1 MHTPDKVT
9 ASIAN
14 AGKKKAE
21 LPLFVG
27 FLKGILA
34 GVFLSFGG
42 CFAITTAG
50 AAPAEYQK
58 ILLGSVF
65 PVGLCLIVFTGME
78 LFTGNNMFMTIAL
91 LDKKCKIKD
100 LIINW
105 FSSWLGNFIGSLI
118 VSYFLVY
125 LADIPLTTGKW
136 AEYTRNLGF
145 GKINNAWMDNFL
157 RAISC
162 NMLVCLALFMANCAD
177 DAISKIV
184 CIFLPIFSF
193 VTSGFEH
200 SVANMFFIPTSLF
213 LGIDATWGKFLYN
226 NLLPVTLGNIVG
238 GSLCVGAVFWF
249 IYSYSNKK
257 ESNINQEHL
266 DECAMFPVINKD

>member
-1 MHTPDKVT
+1 MLPPDKVT

-50 AAPAEYQK
+50 AAPPAYQK

-78 LFTGNNMFMTIAL
+78 LFTGNNMFMTVAL
-91 LDKKCKIKD
+91 LTKKINVKD

-105 FSSWLGNFIGSLI
+105 ISSWVGNFVGSLI
-118 VSYFLVY
+118 VSWFLVY
-125 LADIPLTTGKW
+125 IADIPLTTGVW
-136 AEYTRNLGF
+136 GEYTRNLGF
-145 GKINNAWMDNFL
+145 GKINNAWSDNFL

-184 CIFLPIFSF
+184 CMFLPIFCF

-200 SVANMFFIPTSLF
+200 SVANMFFIPTALF
-213 LGIDATWGKFLYN
+213 LKIDASWGKFLYN
-226 NLLPVTLGNIVG
+226 NLLPVTLGNIIG
-238 GSLCVGAVFWF
+238 GGFCIGFVFWYIY
-249 IYSYSNKK
+249 IYSTK
-257 ESNINQEHL
+257 EKCSHESI
-266 DECAMFPVINKD
+266 DESAMVTVNANA

>member
-1 MHTPDKVT
+1 MRSPVQITE
-9 ASIAN
+9 AISN
-14 AGKKKAE
+14 AGKSKAE
-21 LPLFVG
+21 LPLFKG
-27 FLKGILA
+27 FLKGILS

-50 AAPAEYQK
+50 SAPPAYQK
-58 ILLGSVF
+58 ILLGAVF

-78 LFTGNNMFMTIAL
+78 LFTGNNLFMTVAL

-105 FSSWLGNFIGSLI
+105 VSSWVGNFIGSLI

-125 LADIPLTTGKW
+125 LADVPLTGGTWGV
-136 AEYTRNLGF
+136 YTRNLGC
-145 GKINNAWMDNFL
+145 GKINNDWSDNFL

-162 NMLVCLALFMANCAD
+162 NMLVCLALFLANSAD

-184 CIFLPIFSF
+184 CIFLPLWAF

-213 LGIDATWGKFLYN
+213 LGLEGNCPGGTWGKFLYN

-238 GSLCVGAVFWF
+238 GSLCVGAIFWYL
-249 IYSYSNKK
+249 YSYDGSSNNNKP
-257 ESNINQEHL
+257 ESL
-266 DECAMFPVINKD
+266 P

>member
-1 MHTPDKVT
+1 MLSPEKITEAISNT
-9 ASIAN
+9 
-14 AGKKKAE
+14 GKKKSE
-21 LPLFVG
+21 LPLVAG
-27 FLKGILA
+27 FLKGIMA

-50 AAPAEYQK
+50 AAPAAFQK
-58 ILLGSVF
+58 FLLGSVF

-78 LFTGNNMFMTIAL
+78 LFTGNNMFMMIAF
-91 LDKKCKIKD
+91 LDKKCKFKHV
-100 LIINW
+100 IINW
-105 FSSWLGNFIGSLI
+105 LSSFIGNFVGSVI

-125 LADIPLTTGKW
+125 LADIPLTTGAW
-136 AEYTRNLGF
+136 AEYTRNLGY
-145 GKINNAWMDNFL
+145 GKINNNWLDNFL

-162 NMLVCLALFMANCAD
+162 NMLVCLAIFMATSAD

-184 CIFLPIFSF
+184 CLFLPVFAF

-213 LGIDATWGKFLYN
+213 LGIDAGWGKFLYN

-238 GSLCVGAVFWF
+238 GGFCVGAIMWYL
-249 IYSYSNKK
+249 YSYCVKK
-257 ESNINQEHL
+257 NTNDNL
-266 DECAMFPVINKD
+266 DDSAMFPVVKGA